1 MTERG
6 LASGGKSNSGYSTQ
20 LIRPGSSGSSTWTS
34 NQTGAVVAAGESL
47 GGWGR
52 GGDNRDHRKQRAQPS
67 GTLAKLQMNG

>member
-52 GGDNRDHRKQRAQPS
+52 GGEETT
-67 GTLAKLQMNG
+67 GTTGNKERSHLGHSPNYE